1 MNRFFAILR
10 YDKKLLWFFIAGII
24 DLLIILGF
32 VAFDVIQL
40 IIISKNSVKIS
51 SAFVGVNIAFI
62 IFVSLN
68 LLALITLFVIRKL
81 KEKRD
86 EL

>member
-1 MNRFFAILR
+1 MNRFFAMLR
-10 YDKKLLWFFIAGII
+10 YDKKLLWFFVAGMI
-24 DLLIILGF
+24 DLLVIFGF

>member
-1 MNRFFAILR
+1 MNRLFAMFR
-10 YDKKLLWFFIAGII
+10 YDKKLLCFFIAGLV

-40 IIISKNSVKIS
+40 IMISKNSVKIS

-68 LLALITLFVIRKL
+68 LLILISLFIIRKI